1 MPKKYAINWEDDEVL
16 SVEVDGVRYEHPS
29 QIPDP
34 EDRARMLQLVA
45 SLSELARPAAEPFI
59 LSRLIV
65 PLFFTVAVLMLSIC
79 AFTALNTSRAL
90 AKEASVQG
98 YVVDVVARADSDG
111 QQFFYPVVEF
121 VLPDETRYTV
131 QTSEGS
137 WPPAYEKGQSVTILY
152 QRDQPR
158 NARIKSTSSTIGI
171 WTWSIVTGFLGVA
184 FAIATLFARWV
195 LKSEPMPTL
204 EMAE

>member
-1 MPKKYAINWEDDEVL
+1 MQKRYTINWEDDEIL
-16 SVEVDGVRYEHPS
+16 SVEVDGVRYEDAG

-34 EDRARMLQLVA
+34 EDRARMLQMV
-45 SLSELARPAAEPFI
+45 SGLSELAMPVAEPFV
-59 LSRLIV
+59 LSRFIV
-65 PLFFTVAVLMLSIC
+65 PLFFTVALLMLSIC
-79 AFTALNTSRAL
+79 AFTAANTSRAL
-90 AKEASVQG
+90 AKEATAPG

-111 QQFFYPVVEF
+111 QEFFYPVVEF

-152 QRDQPR
+152 QRDQPL
-158 NARIKSTSSTIGI
+158 NARIKSTSSAIGM

-184 FAIATLFARWV
+184 FAMATFFARWV
-195 LKSEPMPTL
+195 LKSEPSPMM

>member
-16 SVEVDGVRYEHPS
+16 SVEVDGVRYEHPG
-29 QIPDP
+29 QIPDS
-34 EDRARMLQLVA
+34 EDRAIMLRLVS
-45 SLSELARPAAEPFI
+45 SLSEMPAAEPFFV
-59 LSRLIV
+59 SRLIV

-90 AKEASVQG
+90 AKEASVPG

-152 QRDQPR
+152 QRDQPL
-158 NARIKSTSSTIGI
+158 NARIKSTSSAIGM

-184 FAIATLFARWV
+184 FAMATFFARWV
-195 LKSEPMPTL
+195 LKSEPSPML